1 MVSSEIKM
9 RVAQNCHGYRPKYY
23 MGLMNSI
30 TYGSESCSSCVN
42 YVKEKC
48 TEGLFDGVREIISIN

>member
-1 MVSSEIKM
+1 MISSELKM
-9 RVAQNCHGYRPKYY
+9 RVANNCNSYSPIYY

-30 TYGSESCSSCVN
+30 TYGSESCSGCIN

-48 TEGLFDGVREIISIN
+48 TQGLFDEIRETIMIN